1 MVSMQEK
8 KNIYPY
14 LSLNKNNLAL
24 LNVCSCILVKG
35 RKKACMVLLLQSRMQ
50 KSPHIYFKHLHS
62 RQTGNA
68 DMHTDHTTHAQRHTL
83 QQQER
88 FHSCPPTPPHTHPPH
103 TPHPTSKK
111 TVSVNAKYVY
121 LMHIFHSHGI
131 ITFIHSQEK
140 CNIHR
145 HMRTCV
151 HISNR
156 SGCVFFSV
164 ERVGM

>member
-1 MVSMQEK
+1 MNVGFLFIYLIIYLFFVGISCKAKHMVSMQEK

-88 FHSCPPTPPHTHPPH
+88 FHSCPPTPPHTHPHTPH
-103 TPHPTSKK
+103 TPPPKRLFRSTP
-111 TVSVNAKYVY
+111 NMCI
-121 LMHIFHSHGI
+121 LCIFF
-131 ITFIHSQEK
+131 TL
-140 CNIHR
+140 
-145 HMRTCV
+145 TA
-151 HISNR
+151 
-156 SGCVFFSV
+156 
-164 ERVGM
+164 